1 MKITIESKR
10 VIGVQ
15 PKQFREDGTLHHN
28 VRIYLTA
35 DDDKSLDKI
44 ESVQY
49 TLHPTFR
56 QRIRVSDDR
65 AKQFEIRIWTY
76 GYFPI
81 QAKLLKKDGSVET
94 VDGFVRW

>member
-1 MKITIESKR
+1 MKIAIESR
-10 VIGVQ
+10 RIVGVQ
-15 PKQFREDGTLHHN
+15 PKQFREDGTRHHN

-35 DDDKSLDKI
+35 DDDKNLDEI

-76 GYFPI
+76 GYFNI
-81 QAKLLKKDGSVET
+81 QAKLLKKDGSVDT
-94 VDGFVRW
+94 VDGYVKW